1 MRTLIGV
8 VVCIVAVCGLSF
20 TRAQDRPHVPRIGYL
35 ALGSITAPAFFV
47 QKMAE
52 QGYAAGQTA
61 SFEYRFAEGRHE
73 RLLPLAGELVERQID
88 VLYAYG
94 DEAIAAAQ
102 IATKTIPIVMFAC
115 DAVTPG
121 FVESLARPGGNTTG
135 VTCITT
141 ELSGKRV
148 AVFHEIMPRLKRLA
162 VLYNPE
168 NKSKPMDFAQTRE
181 AAFRGTRATGCRS
194 NFRGFRIG
202 QARWRFRARRSL
214 QDHQRKA
221 DC

>member
-1 MRTLIGV
+1 
-8 VVCIVAVCGLSF
+8 
-20 TRAQDRPHVPRIGYL
+20 
-35 ALGSITAPAFFV
+35 
-47 QKMAE
+47 
-52 QGYAAGQTA
+52 
-61 SFEYRFAEGRHE
+61 
-73 RLLPLAGELVERQID
+73 LPLARELAERQVG

-102 IATKTIPIVMFAC
+102 IAT
-115 DAVTPG
+115 G

-148 AVFHEIMPRLKRLA
+148 AVLHEMVPRLKRLA

-181 AAFRGTRATGCRS
+181 AAKSFGVGR
-194 NFRGFRIG
+194 
-202 QARWRFRARRSL
+202 RFRERKHGAGRPGRQRTCPLRQL
-214 QDHQRKA
+214 QELAKR
-221 DC
+221 